1 MNKAEFIEKL
11 SKELGTTK
19 TEANKKFDSVIKCI
33 TQAMRDNDELR
44 FTGFGT
50 FKAKQTKATE
60 VRTPKGIVAKVPAK
74 RRVSFSVGSE
84 FKSIVNNK

>member
-1 MNKAEFIEKL
+1 MNKADFIVKL
-11 SKELGTTK
+11 SEELGTTK
-19 TEANKKFDSVIKCI
+19 VEASKNFDAVIKCI
-33 TQAMRDNDELR
+33 THAMKDSDELR

-50 FKAKQTKATE
+50 FKAKNKEATE
-60 VRTPKGIVAKVPAK
+60 VKTPKGTMAKVPAQ